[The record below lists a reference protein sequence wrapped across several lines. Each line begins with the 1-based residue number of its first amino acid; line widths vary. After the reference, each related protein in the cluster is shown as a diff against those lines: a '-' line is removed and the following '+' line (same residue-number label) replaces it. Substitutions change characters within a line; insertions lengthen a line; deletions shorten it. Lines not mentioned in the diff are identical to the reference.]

1 MPSAGYRSA
10 HARSSVPARP
20 HPLSAQAPALVVEG
34 LTKVYK
40 GRTVVDGLTFEVQPG
55 RVTGFVGPNGAGKTT
70 SLLMVLGLAQPAKGT
85 ARFGGKAYHELERP
99 LNAVGAVL
107 EIAKGHPGR
116 SGRDE
121 LRVQAM
127 THDIPDARVDELLDL
142 VGLADA
148 KSRRSAEYS
157 LGMRQR
163 LALAGAMLGDPPIL
177 ILDEPLNGLD
187 PQGIRWMRG
196 FMTEQAAA
204 GRAILVSSHQLTELQ
219 QVATDMVVIDKGKMI
234 SQRSVSELVSSSQAG
249 TWARAQEPDRLA
261 AALIAAGFEVLQ
273 QDGDGLRITAATGAQ
288 VAQIALD
295 ERVLVTEL
303 YPLVAN
309 LEQAFFDLVD
319 QADGT
324 GGIA

>member
-1 MPSAGYRSA
+1 VTAT
-10 HARSSVPARP
+10 
-20 HPLSAQAPALVVEG
+20 APALVVEG

-40 GRTVVDGLTFEVQPG
+40 GRTVVDALTFDVQPG

-70 SLLMVLGLAQPAKGT
+70 TLLMVLGLATPAAGS
-85 ARFGGKAYHELERP
+85 ARFAGKAYREIDHP
-99 LNAVGAVL
+99 LRAVGAVL

-121 LRVQAM
+121 LRCQAA
-127 THDIPDARVDELLDL
+127 THDIPDSRVDELLDL
-142 VGLADA
+142 VGLGDA
-148 KSRRSAEYS
+148 KGRRSAEYS

-204 GRAILVSSHQLTELQ
+204 GKAILVSSHQLTELQ
-219 QVATDMVVIDKGKMI
+219 HVATDMVVIDKGKAI
-234 SQRSVSELVSSSQAG
+234 AQGPVADLISSSQAG
-249 TWARAQEPDRLA
+249 TWARSADPDTLER
-261 AALIAAGFEVLQ
+261 ALVAAGFSVLR
-273 QDGDGLRITAATGAQ
+273 QDGDGMRVAGATGEQ

-295 ERVLVTEL
+295 QRVLVTEL

-319 QADGT
+319 GPGDT

>member
-1 MPSAGYRSA
+1 VSAST
-10 HARSSVPARP
+10 
-20 HPLSAQAPALVVEG
+20 PALVVEG

-40 GRTVVDGLTFEVQPG
+40 GRTVVDSLTFDVQPG

-70 SLLMVLGLAQPAKGT
+70 TLLMVLGLATPAAGT
-85 ARFGGKAYHELERP
+85 ARFAGQPYREIAEP
-99 LNAVGAVL
+99 LRAVGAVL

-121 LRVQAM
+121 LRCQAA
-127 THDIPDARVDELLDL
+127 THDIPDSRVDELLDL
-142 VGLADA
+142 VGLGDA
-148 KSRRSAEYS
+148 KGRRSAEYS

-204 GRAILVSSHQLTELQ
+204 GKAILVSSHQLTELQ
-219 QVATDMVVIDKGKMI
+219 HVATDMVVIDKGKAI
-234 SQRSVSELVSSSQAG
+234 AQGPVADLISSSQAG
-249 TWARAQEPDRLA
+249 TWARSADPETLER
-261 AALIAAGFEVLQ
+261 ALVAAGFSVLR
-273 QDGDGLRITAATGAQ
+273 QDGDGMRVAGATGEQ

-295 ERVLVTEL
+295 QRVLVTEL

-319 QADGT
+319 GPGDT

>member
-1 MPSAGYRSA
+1 MTAT
-10 HARSSVPARP
+10 
-20 HPLSAQAPALVVEG
+20 APALVVEG

-40 GRTVVDGLTFEVQPG
+40 GRTVVDALTFDVQPG

-70 SLLMVLGLAQPAKGT
+70 TLLMVLGLATPAAGS
-85 ARFGGKAYHELERP
+85 ARFAGKAYREIDHP
-99 LNAVGAVL
+99 LRAVGAVL

-121 LRVQAM
+121 LRCQAA
-127 THDIPDARVDELLDL
+127 THDIPDSRVDELLDL

-148 KSRRSAEYS
+148 KGRRSAEYS

-204 GRAILVSSHQLTELQ
+204 GKAILVSSHQLTELQ
-219 QVATDMVVIDKGKMI
+219 HVATDMVVIHKGKAI
-234 SQRSVSELVSSSQAG
+234 AQGPVADLIASSQAG
-249 TWARAQEPDRLA
+249 TWARSADPATLER
-261 AALIAAGFEVLQ
+261 ALVAAGFSVLR
-273 QDGDGLRITAATGAQ
+273 QDGDGMRVTGATGAQ
-288 VAQIALD
+288 VAQIALE

-319 QADGT
+319 GPGDT

>member
-1 MPSAGYRSA
+1 VTSPS
-10 HARSSVPARP
+10 
-20 HPLSAQAPALVVEG
+20 LVVEG

-40 GRTVVDGLTFEVQPG
+40 GNTVVDKLSFEVLPG

-70 SLLMVLGLAQPAKGT
+70 TLLMVLGLATPASGS
-85 ARFGGKAYHELERP
+85 ALFAGRP
-99 LNAVGAVL
+99 YREIEWPLRAVGAVL

-121 LRVQAM
+121 LRCQAA
-127 THDIPDARVDELLDL
+127 THDIPDSRVDELLDL
-142 VGLADA
+142 VGLKDA
-148 KSRRSAEYS
+148 KHRRSAEYS

-187 PQGIRWMRG
+187 PQGIRWMRA
-196 FMTEQAAA
+196 FMTEQAAS

-234 SQRSVSELVSSSQAG
+234 AQGPIAELVSKSEAG
-249 TWARAQEPDRLA
+249 TWARAVDPDALE
-261 AALIAAGFEVLQ
+261 AALTAAGFAVLR
-273 QDGDGLRITAATGAQ
+273 QDGNGMRVSGASGE
-288 VAQIALD
+288 QIA
-295 ERVLVTEL
+295 RVALEHRLLITEL

-319 QADGT
+319 
-324 GGIA
+324 GGGAAS